1 MSTDFRRWAD
11 GWNPTSDEEQSSTPV
26 DYHLALSRRQFIETL
41 GAGLVLTVW
50 AGPAVAQRR
59 GTRGGFGR
67 VRSIAARLHLGADGT
82 VTVLSGKVEMGQGAR
97 AELTQA
103 AAEELRL
110 PADRVVMVLG
120 DTGLVPD
127 DGITAGSRTT
137 PSTVPAVREAAAAAR
152 QLLVQWAA
160 RQWGVQPDRLEVRDG
175 RIFEPGTARSLAY
188 ADLAKN
194 AAAVKTLDAPVPPNV
209 TLTPVSQWKV
219 MGTSLA
225 RPNLRDLVTGAHK
238 FPSDLTRPG
247 MLYGKVLRPP
257 AYGARLVS
265 IDLAPARALG
275 DVVVVRDGDLVGVA
289 APTTHRARQALEL
302 LSRSAVWEETAQ
314 PSSREIFEYLRR
326 HARGGAPK
334 NPFAQELGQARKV
347 LRATY
352 HVAYVQHAPL
362 ETRAALAEWN
372 GGKLTVWAG
381 TQNPFGYRN
390 ELARALGVPAED
402 VRVVVPDFGSGFGGK
417 HTGEAAVEAA
427 RLARAAGRPVL
438 VHWTRAEEFTWAY
451 FRPAAV
457 IDIEAS
463 LDAQNALSSWFFVN
477 INSGPAAIETPYRAG
492 KARSQFVSSESPLRQ
507 GSYRALAATANNFAR
522 EAFMD
527 ELAAAAGA
535 DPLDFRL
542 AHLDSPRLRAVLEE
556 AAKRFGWREKVK
568 RKEPDVGVGLA
579 CGTEKG
585 SYVAACVEIALDRPA
600 DRIAVRRVCQV
611 FECGA
616 ILNPE
621 NLRSQ
626 VEGCILMGL
635 GPALREEMVF
645 DKGRMRSASFE
656 RYRVPR
662 FSDVP
667 AEMDIHL
674 LNRPDLPSA
683 GGGETPIIAIAPAIA
698 NAVYHATGQRVRAMP
713 IRIPRTAKAELQ
725 PGVIA

>member
-1 MSTDFRRWAD
+1 MSTDFRNSAEGPD
-11 GWNPTSDEEQSSTPV
+11 TSTDCEQWSQTI
-26 DYHLALSRRQFIETL
+26 DYHLGVSRRQFVGL
-41 GAGLVLTVW
+41 GAGLLLTVW
-50 AGPAVAQRR
+50 AGPALAQRR
-59 GTRGGFGR
+59 GIRGGVGR
-67 VRSIAARLHLGADGT
+67 VRTITARLHLGTDGS

-110 PADRVVMVLG
+110 PAERIVMVLG

-160 RQWGVQPDRLEVRDG
+160 GQWGVGPERLEVRDG
-175 RIFEPGTARSLAY
+175 GISDPATARTLTY

-194 AAAVKTLDAPVPPNV
+194 AAALKTLDAPVPPNV
-209 TLTPVSQWKV
+209 TLTPVAQWKV
-219 MGTSLA
+219 MGSSLA

-265 IDLAPARALG
+265 IDLAPAKALG

-289 APTTHRARQALEL
+289 APTTHRARQAPEL
-302 LSRSAVWEETAQ
+302 LARSAVWEEGSH
-314 PSSREIFEYLRR
+314 PSSREIFDYLRG
-326 HARGGAPK
+326 HARGGVPK
-334 NPFAQELGQARKV
+334 NPFAQELAQARQV

-352 HVAYVQHAPL
+352 QVAYVQHAPL
-362 ETRAALAEWN
+362 ETRAALAEWKD
-372 GGKLTVWAG
+372 GKLTVWAG
-381 TQNPFGYRN
+381 TQNPFGYRS
-390 ELARALGVPAED
+390 ELARALGVAPDD
-402 VRVVVPDFGSGFGGK
+402 VRVIVPDFGSGFGGK

-438 VHWTRAEEFTWAY
+438 VHWTRAEEFAWAY

-457 IDIEAS
+457 IDIEAT

-477 INSGPAAIETPYRAG
+477 INSGAAAIETPYRAG
-492 KARSQFVSSESPLRQ
+492 KARSQFVPSESPLRQ

-556 AAKRFGWREKVK
+556 AAKRFGWREKIK
-568 RKEPDVGVGLA
+568 QKQPDVGVGLA

-585 SYVAACVEIALDRPA
+585 SYVAACVEIALDRSA
-600 DRIAVRRVCQV
+600 DRITVRRVCQV

-626 VEGCILMGL
+626 VEGCIMMGM

-645 DKGRMRSASFE
+645 DRGRIRNAGFE

-667 AEMDIHL
+667 PEMDIHL
-674 LNRPDLPSA
+674 LDRPDLPSA

-698 NAVYHATGQRVRAMP
+698 NAVYHATGQRVRSMP
-713 IRIPRTAKAELQ
+713 IRIPRAKKE
-725 PGVIA
+725 

>member
-1 MSTDFRRWAD
+1 MSTDSRQLAEVPNVPKD
-11 GWNPTSDEEQSSTPV
+11 PEEWSEPV
-26 DYHLALSRRQFIETL
+26 DYRLGLSRRQFVSTL
-41 GAGLVLTVW
+41 GAGLLLTVW
-50 AGPAVAQRR
+50 TGPAIAQRR
-59 GTRGGFGR
+59 GPRGGPGR
-67 VRSIAARLHLGADGT
+67 VRSIAARLHLGTDGT

-110 PADRVVMVLG
+110 VPEKVVMVLG

-152 QLLVQWAA
+152 QLLLKWAGQ
-160 RQWGVQPDRLEVRDG
+160 QWGVSAEHLELRDG
-175 RIFEPGTARSLAY
+175 RIVHPPTGRSLAY
-188 ADLAKN
+188 GDLAKN
-194 AAAVKTLDAPVPPNV
+194 SAALKALDGAIPPNV
-209 TLTPVSQWKV
+209 TVTPVSQWKV
-219 MGTSLA
+219 LGTSLV

-238 FPSDLTRPG
+238 FPSDLTRPE

-265 IDLAPARALG
+265 IDLAPAKALG

-289 APTTHRARQALEL
+289 APTTHRARQALEVL
-302 LSRSAVWEETAQ
+302 ARAAVWDERAQ

-326 HARGGAPK
+326 EARGGIPK
-334 NPFAQELGQARKV
+334 NPFSEVLAQARHV
-347 LRATY
+347 RRATY
-352 HVAYVQHAPL
+352 QVAYVQHAPL
-362 ETRAALAEWN
+362 ETRAALAEWKD
-372 GGKLTVWAG
+372 GKLTVWAG
-381 TQNPFGYRN
+381 TQNPFGYRS
-390 ELARALGVPAED
+390 ELARALGIPAED
-402 VRVVVPDFGSGFGGK
+402 VRVIVPDFGSGFGGK

-427 RLARAAGRPVL
+427 RLARAAGRPVM
-438 VHWTRAEEFTWAY
+438 VHWTRTEEFTWAY

-463 LDAQNALSSWFFVN
+463 LDAQGALSSWFFVN
-477 INSGPAAIETPYRAG
+477 INSGPAAMETPYRTG
-492 KARSQFVSSESPLRQ
+492 KARSHFVPSQSPLRQ

-556 AAKRFGWREKVK
+556 AAKRFGWAERVK
-568 RKEPDVGVGLA
+568 RKQPDVGVGLA

-585 SYVAACVEIALDRPA
+585 SYVAACVEIAVDRSA
-600 DRIAVRRVCQV
+600 GRIAVRRVCQV

-616 ILNPE
+616 ILNPD
-621 NLRSQ
+621 NLLSQ
-626 VEGCILMGL
+626 VQGCILMGM

-645 DKGRMRSASFE
+645 DRGRIRNPGFE

-662 FSDVP
+662 FSDLP
-667 AEMDIHL
+667 PEMDIHL
-674 LNRPDLPSA
+674 LDRPDLPSA

-698 NAVYHATGQRVRAMP
+698 NAVYHATGQRVRSMP
-713 IRIPRTAKAELQ
+713 IRIPPQK
-725 PGVIA
+725 

>member
-1 MSTDFRRWAD
+1 MSTNLRKLAEGRTAS
-11 GWNPTSDEEQSSTPV
+11 SDDEQLTPSV
-26 DYHLALSRRQFIETL
+26 NYHLGLSRRQFIETL
-41 GAGLVLTVW
+41 GAGLLLTVW
-50 AGPAVAQRR
+50 ATPAKAQRR
-59 GTRGGFGR
+59 GPRGAVGR
-67 VRSIAARLHLGADGT
+67 VRNIAARLHLGADGT

-110 PADRVVMVLG
+110 PADRVVMILG
-120 DTGLVPD
+120 DTGVVPD

-152 QLLVQWAA
+152 ELLVQWAA
-160 RQWGVQPDRLEVRDG
+160 RQWGVEPGRLEVREG
-175 RIFEPGTARSLAY
+175 RILEPGTARSLAY
-188 ADLAKN
+188 ADLARN
-194 AAAVKTLDAPVPPNV
+194 AEAAKALDAPVPSNV
-209 TLTPVSQWKV
+209 TLTPVSHWKV
-219 MGTSLA
+219 MGSSLA

-257 AYGARLVS
+257 AYGARLAS
-265 IDLAPARALG
+265 IDLGPARALG

-302 LSRSAVWEETAQ
+302 LSRSAVWEETPQ

-326 HARGGAPK
+326 QARGGVPR
-334 NPFAQELGQARKV
+334 NPFAAELAQACQV

-352 HVAYVQHAPL
+352 QVAYVQHAPL
-362 ETRAALAEWN
+362 ETRAALAEWKD
-372 GGKLTVWAG
+372 GKLTVWAG

-390 ELARALGVPAED
+390 ELSRALGVPPD
-402 VRVVVPDFGSGFGGK
+402 QVRVIVPDFGSGFGGK

-457 IDIEAS
+457 IDIEAT

-477 INSGPAAIETPYRAG
+477 INSGAAAIETPYRAG
-492 KARSQFVSSESPLRQ
+492 KARSQFVPCQSPLRQ

-527 ELAAAAGA
+527 ELAGAAGV

-568 RKEPDVGVGLA
+568 CKQPGAGVGLA

-585 SYVAACVEIALDRPA
+585 SYVAACVEIAVDRLA
-600 DRIAVRRVCQV
+600 GRIAVRRVCQV

-626 VEGCILMGL
+626 VQGCILMGM

-645 DKGRMRSASFE
+645 DHGRIRNAGFD

-667 AEMDIHL
+667 PEMDIHL
-674 LNRPDLPSA
+674 LDRPDLPSA
-683 GGGETPIIAIAPAIA
+683 GGGETPIIAIAPALA
-698 NAVYHATGQRVRAMP
+698 NAVYHATGQRVRSMP
-713 IRIPRTAKAELQ
+713 IRIRRTKKA
-725 PGVIA
+725 

>member
-1 MSTDFRRWAD
+1 MSADFRKQAES
-11 GWNPTSDEEQSSTPV
+11 GHTSSDEEQSSPSV
-26 DYHLALSRRQFIETL
+26 DYPLGLSRRRFMETL

-50 AGPAVAQRR
+50 TSPALGQRR
-59 GTRGGFGR
+59 GSRGGPR
-67 VRSIAARLHLGADGT
+67 PAASIAARLHLGADGT

-120 DTGLVPD
+120 DTGAVPD
-127 DGITAGSRTT
+127 DGITAGGRTT
-137 PSTVPAVREAAAAAR
+137 PSTVPAVRAAAAAAR

-160 RQWGVQPDRLEVRDG
+160 RRWGVEPGRLEVREG
-175 RIFEPGTARSLAY
+175 RISQPGTARSLGY

-194 AAAVKTLDAPVPPNV
+194 AEALKTLDAPVPPNV
-209 TLTPVSQWKV
+209 TLTPVGQWKV
-219 MGTSLA
+219 LGTSLA
-225 RPNLRDLVTGAHK
+225 RPNLHDLVTGAHK

-247 MLYGKVLRPP
+247 MLYGKGLRPP
-257 AYGARLVS
+257 AYGARLAS
-265 IDLAPARALG
+265 IDLGPARQLG
-275 DVVVVRDGDLVGVA
+275 DVVVIRDGDLVGVA

-302 LSRSAVWEETAQ
+302 LRRSAVWQETPQ

-326 HARGGAPK
+326 HARGGVPS
-334 NPFAQELGQARKV
+334 NPFAEALAQARRV

-352 HVAYVQHAPL
+352 QVAYVQHAPL
-362 ETRAALAEWN
+362 ETRAALAEWKE
-372 GGKLTVWAG
+372 GKLTVWAG

-390 ELARALGVPAED
+390 ELARALGVAWGD
-402 VRVVVPDFGSGFGGK
+402 VRVIVPDFGSGFGGK

-457 IDIEAS
+457 IDIEAT

-477 INSGPAAIETPYRAG
+477 INAGPAAIETPYRAG
-492 KARSQFVSSESPLRQ
+492 KARSQFSPAESPLRQ
-507 GSYRALAATANNFAR
+507 GSYRALAATANHFAR

-556 AAKRFGWREKVK
+556 AAKRFGWREKVQ
-568 RKEPDVGVGLA
+568 RKQRDIGVGLA

-585 SYVAACVEIALDRPA
+585 SYVAACVEIAVDRPA
-600 DRIAVRRVCQV
+600 DRIIVRRVCQV

-626 VEGCILMGL
+626 VQGCILMGM

-645 DKGRMRSASFE
+645 DQGRIRNPGFDH
-656 RYRVPR
+656 YRVPR
-662 FSDVP
+662 FGDVP
-667 AEMDIHL
+667 GEIDVHL
-674 LNRPDLPSA
+674 LDRPDLPSA

-698 NAVYHATGQRVRAMP
+698 NAVYHATGQRVRSMP
-713 IRIPRTAKAELQ
+713 IRIPRTKTA
-725 PGVIA
+725 